1 MPALASRRVVQL
13 VFGVALAWWISLGLM
28 AALTSN
34 PAVLNISQILEARLI
49 IEARSVD
56 TADSVE
62 VVRVY
67 AADRLEPPSEI
78 ISVSNLSEVIDT
90 LESNDS
96 CLMPL
101 SPDGDGGWEV
111 GGWQFLDKRNRKS
124 IPVIYPATA
133 TTRARLKQILEQ
145 AKRKILDRPIPLDHH
160 FVQATAP

>member
-101 SPDGDGGWEV
+101 SPDGDGGWVV
-111 GGWQFLDKRNRKS
+111 GGWQFRDKGNRKS
-124 IPVIYPATA
+124 IPVIYPATS
-133 TTRARLKQILEQ
+133 TTRARLKQILER

>member
-1 MPALASRRVVQL
+1 MPAAPSRKTLRL
-13 VFGVALAWWISLGLM
+13 VAGVALAWWISLGLM

-34 PAVLNISQILEARLI
+34 PAVLNVSQILDARLV
-49 IEARSVD
+49 IEARS
-56 TADSVE
+56 TAAADSVE

-67 AADRLEPPSEI
+67 AADRLEPPAEI
-78 ISVSNLSEVIDT
+78 ISVSNLAQVIDI
-90 LESNDS
+90 LESNES

-101 SPDGDGGWEV
+101 SPDGDGGWVV
-111 GGWQFLDKRNRKS
+111 GGWQFRDKGNRKS
-124 IPVIYPATA
+124 IPVIYPATS